1 MLSLFQNEW
10 DALMLETHSL
20 KQQLEQTRQE
30 LSHTLYQ
37 HDAACRVIAR
47 LVKERDSLNEE
58 FARLQSTRAT
68 VSATANG
75 AHPMEV
81 DGESGGPKA
90 APPAV
95 ESTALPHEV
104 VDRLVET
111 NQKLSQTRRKRKLSD
126 ALATVDQIRAYNMK
140 SNFSGLHS
148 ASQPGLLTMD
158 LHPDQRRV
166 LTGGADK
173 NAQIFDLTEEKV
185 LHTLKGHTKK
195 ITDVLF
201 HPTEDICFTGSLD
214 KTVRVWSPNE
224 KDAYKTVE
232 TLKDHKGEIVGLSL
246 HPCGDYLAS
255 ASAESWTLSD
265 FRSGRALLSIPSE
278 SSNAGYSSLQFHPDG
293 LILGTGAADSKV
305 RIWDVKSQANVATFE
320 GHSGRVVALAFSE
333 NGYYLA
339 TAAEDATV
347 KLWDLRKLNNIKTIS
362 TESGQPISAV
372 QFDYS
377 GQYLAVAGSD
387 IRFAP
392 FVTACCSYINVL
404 FS

>member
-1 MLSLFQNEW
+1 M
-10 DALMLETHSL
+10 
-20 KQQLEQTRQE
+20 
-30 LSHTLYQ
+30 
-37 HDAACRVIAR
+37 
-47 LVKERDSLNEE
+47 
-58 FARLQSTRAT
+58 
-68 VSATANG
+68 
-75 AHPMEV
+75 
-81 DGESGGPKA
+81 
-90 APPAV
+90 
-95 ESTALPHEV
+95 
-104 VDRLVET
+104 
-111 NQKLSQTRRKRKLSD
+111 
-126 ALATVDQIRAYNMK
+126 
-140 SNFSGLHS
+140 
-148 ASQPGLLTMD
+148 
-158 LHPDQRRV
+158 
-166 LTGGADK
+166 
-173 NAQIFDLTEEKV
+173 
-185 LHTLKGHTKK
+185 
-195 ITDVLF
+195 F